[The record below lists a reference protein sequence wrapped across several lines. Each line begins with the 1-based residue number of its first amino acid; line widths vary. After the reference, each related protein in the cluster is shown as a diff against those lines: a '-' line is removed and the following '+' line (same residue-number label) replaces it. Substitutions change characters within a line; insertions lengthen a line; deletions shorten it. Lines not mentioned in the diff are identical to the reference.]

1 MYSDSYK
8 FSLNNTELRE
18 TLPPSVVLHCTVGTS
33 SMELLI
39 GYNAAIV
46 QHLRSQFISLNQN
59 MCTLCSVSAISPS
72 LKCLYI
78 LQISKRLLATH
89 TYAQT
94 HTHTHTNKETNT
106 KCGRRS
112 SYTRKNTY
120 YSKSIEFDSTKKG
133 HTHMHKHTQ
142 TKKQTQNAGAR
153 VHIHVKYVL

>member
-59 MCTLCSVSAISPS
+59 MCTLCLVSAISPS

-94 HTHTHTNKETNT
+94 HTHT
-106 KCGRRS
+106 
-112 SYTRKNTY
+112 
-120 YSKSIEFDSTKKG
+120 
-133 HTHMHKHTQ
+133 Q
-142 TKKQTQNAGAR
+142 TKKQTQNAGAG
-153 VHIHVKYVL
+153 VNIHVKIRITVKALNSTRLKKGTHICTNTHKQRNKHKMRAQEFIYT